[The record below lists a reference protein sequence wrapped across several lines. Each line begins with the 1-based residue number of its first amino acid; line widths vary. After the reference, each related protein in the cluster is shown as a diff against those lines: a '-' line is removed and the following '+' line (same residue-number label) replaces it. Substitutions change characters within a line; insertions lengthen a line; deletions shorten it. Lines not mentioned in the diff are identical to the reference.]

1 MGPGLQEMTSGQ
13 RIFRGASLFFHPGPV
28 TDWPSASAGDA
39 ERFARFFHGMLDE
52 GIYLAPSPYEALFL
66 SAAHTEH
73 DVDRT
78 LEAME
83 QVLGRVFAGVEA

>member
-1 MGPGLQEMTSGQ
+1 MIERTGRPLTWNRVGSM
-13 RIFRGASLFFHPGPV
+13 ASLHFGAEPV
-28 TDWPSASAGDA
+28 VDWPSASAADVD
-39 ERFARFFHGMLDE
+39 RFAHFFHGMLDE

-83 QVLGRVFAGVEA
+83 RVLARVFEGVEA